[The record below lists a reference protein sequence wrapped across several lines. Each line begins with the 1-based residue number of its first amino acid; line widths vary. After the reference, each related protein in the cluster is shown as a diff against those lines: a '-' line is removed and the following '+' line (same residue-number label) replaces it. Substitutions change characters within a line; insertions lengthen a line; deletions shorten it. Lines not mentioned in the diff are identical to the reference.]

1 MDILI
6 IEDDALIARTIKSTW
21 PVAGDTLYVVSTYA
35 QSLRLITGPEL
46 MLFDAVVLDIHLP
59 DGDGLGILRTI
70 RAHSNVPIVMISGTG
85 TPDTRAGIFDVGADD
100 YLMKP
105 FSVREL
111 QARVARLVT
120 VRRAAQPY
128 SPASTFF
135 VNRVECD
142 LQIRHLSVGSVT
154 EALTDAEARILGY
167 LQANAGKT
175 CSKSAIYKHAFFR
188 VYNPTDK
195 TLDVYV
201 GRIRK
206 KLSSLDADSALHL
219 QTARGVG
226 YRLEVSQGRHQVV
239 TG

>member
-6 IEDDALIARTIKSTW
+6 IEDDILIAKTMKSTW
-21 PVAGDTLYVVSTYA
+21 PVAGDTLQVVSTYA
-35 QSLRLITGPEL
+35 QSLSLITGPEL

-70 RAHSNVPIVMISGTG
+70 RAHSTVPIVMISGTG
-85 TPDTRAGIFDVGADD
+85 TPDTRAGVFDVGADD

-120 VRRAAQPY
+120 VRKAAQPEGLTG
-128 SPASTFF
+128 TFL
-135 VNRVECD
+135 VDRVECD
-142 LQIRHLSVGSVT
+142 LQIRHLSLGTAVES
-154 EALTDAEARILGY
+154 LTDAEARILGY
-167 LQANAGKT
+167 LHANAGRT

-188 VYNPTDK
+188 AFNPADK

-201 GRIRK
+201 GRIRR
-206 KLSSLDADSALHL
+206 KLSALDAQSALHL

-226 YRLEVSQGRHQVV
+226 YRLEASQR
-239 TG
+239 